1 MLVCSSRRRHTI
13 CALVTGVQTCALPIC
28 CGQCRSPNIKVRPR
42 PARIAVVYVGRTT
55 RNIASVKWHAKGWSG
70 GDGVI
75 DRRGEPGRVDFE
87 QRRSRRSFAAAR
99 PISAKLQREAR
110 SYVGIR
116 SEEHTSELQSL
127 MRNSYA
133 VFCLKQTTIQY

>member
-1 MLVCSSRRRHTI
+1 MRISDWSSDVCSSD
-13 CALVTGVQTCALPIC
+13 L
-28 CGQCRSPNIKVRPR
+28 
-42 PARIAVVYVGRTT
+42 IAVVYVGRTT

-87 QRRSRRSFAAAR
+87 QRRSRRSFAGAR

-110 SYVGIR
+110 IR
-116 SEEHTSELQSL
+116 KSTRL
-127 MRNSYA
+127 NSSHLCSHGMPSF
-133 VFCLKQTTIQY
+133 VLILKTCII

>member
-1 MLVCSSRRRHTI
+1 MRISDWSSDVCSSD
-13 CALVTGVQTCALPIC
+13 L
-28 CGQCRSPNIKVRPR
+28 
-42 PARIAVVYVGRTT
+42 IAVVYVGRTT

-99 PISAKLQREAR
+99 PISATLQRESR
-110 SYVGIR
+110 SYVGIYR
-116 SEEHTSELQSL
+116 KTRGQRIDIAKPTDLTPASEIALPIIAIPVERGAADPRTAAVDK
-127 MRNSYA
+127 RNP
-133 VFCLKQTTIQY
+133 TT